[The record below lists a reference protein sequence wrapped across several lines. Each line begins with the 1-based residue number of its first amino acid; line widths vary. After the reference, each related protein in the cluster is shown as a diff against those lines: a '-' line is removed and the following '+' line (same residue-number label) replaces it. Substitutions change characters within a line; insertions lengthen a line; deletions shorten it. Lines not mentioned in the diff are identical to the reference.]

1 MDKKLKQ
8 WLLKAESDLKVA
20 INELSFE
27 SPVTDVICFHCQQA
41 VEKFLKAY
49 LVSKG
54 ISFGKT
60 HNITFLLKLCIE
72 SDKDFIEIEKMD
84 VEKLTIYA
92 TELRYPD
99 FFYIPPV
106 EEAEEAVKKAKFVRE
121 FVMGKIEG
129 GRDV

>member
-8 WLLKAESDLKVA
+8 WLIKAEGDLKVA
-20 INELSFE
+20 INELSFD
-27 SPVTDVICFHCQQA
+27 SPITDVICFHSQQA

-54 ISFGKT
+54 IGFEKT

-84 VEKLTIYA
+84 VEKFTIYA

-99 FFYIPPV
+99 FFYMPSI
-106 EEAEEAVKKAKFVRE
+106 EEAKEAVKKAEFVRE
-121 FVMGKIEG
+121 FVMKKIEG
-129 GRDV
+129 VR